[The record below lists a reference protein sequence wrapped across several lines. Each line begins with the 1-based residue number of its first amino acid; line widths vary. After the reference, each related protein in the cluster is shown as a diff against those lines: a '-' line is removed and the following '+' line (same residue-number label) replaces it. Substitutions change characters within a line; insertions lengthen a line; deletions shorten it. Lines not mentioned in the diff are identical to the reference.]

1 MWLFFIPEAHRT
13 GESGAEGRV
22 LLRSD
27 VLVEALREMWRH
39 GKSSAKEAKGW
50 LKHQGK
56 GVAEKAK
63 V

>member
-1 MWLFFIPEAHRT
+1 MALFYSRVHGT
-13 GESGAEGRV
+13 GGNAAKGRV
-22 LLRSD
+22 LPRSD